1 MELKN
6 GRFFS
11 IKPNNSLFR
20 NFPQLCNAQTV
31 GSNFELGKHPFN
43 NNPTDGSLQNELKE
57 IISFIFFSPME
68 AAQQNISI
76 IFKVFNM
83 TDEHFVDIQS
93 ILWRNQDHA
102 KSSECE
108 DFVIPQTN

>member
-1 MELKN
+1 
-6 GRFFS
+6 
-11 IKPNNSLFR
+11 
-20 NFPQLCNAQTV
+20 
-31 GSNFELGKHPFN
+31 
-43 NNPTDGSLQNELKE
+43 
-57 IISFIFFSPME
+57 ME

-108 DFVIPQTN
+108 TLLFHKQIK